1 MQYKIVSTDTIL
13 FLEERVAQCISEGWI
28 PQGGISITLEDGA
41 RRYYQAMIKKKQ
53 MTDIN
58 EITDGLITMDHDYY
72 DRLDGNERVKVLES
86 IMLWAKWEM
95 NRQQQLNKGQ

>member
-1 MQYKIVSTDTIL
+1 
-13 FLEERVAQCISEGWI
+13 
-28 PQGGISITLEDGA
+28 
-41 RRYYQAMIKKKQ
+41 

-72 DRLDGNERVKVLES
+72 DRLDGDECVKVLES

-95 NRQQQLNKGQ
+95 NRQQQLNEG